1 MSDDLTRM
9 TAAELSGELRAK
21 NVSATE
27 VTQAHLDRI
36 AGADDHVH
44 AFLHVAREAALAA
57 AAAVDARGFSGPDVV
72 PQSAPAGAGHRGGA
86 AALPK
91 Q

>member
-36 AGADDHVH
+36 ADVD
-44 AFLHVAREAALAA
+44 
-57 AAAVDARGFSGPDVV
+57 DARARV
-72 PQSAPAGAGHRGGA
+72 PARGDRAGAGRGPGRGRRA
-86 AALPK
+86 GRPGRSSARWPASRWR
-91 Q
+91 